1 MFLRHC
7 VLPLVLGFLFS
18 IMKKQLCKVGKRRC
32 YICGK
37 IFLLNAD
44 NFIRNKRGRIGFTYR
59 CKECERK
66 RGKLRKLTY
75 KYRPRK
81 NHKPLKMRFS
91 ILKRDNFT
99 CQYCGRKAP
108 EVILEIDHIHP
119 KSKGGKNIMSNFKTA
134 CRDCNMGKSNTL
146 LEII

>member
-1 MFLRHC
+1 
-7 VLPLVLGFLFS
+7 
-18 IMKKQLCKVGKRRC
+18 MKHLYKVGKRKC
-32 YICGK
+32 YGCKK
-37 IFLLNAD
+37 ILPLNSD
-44 NFIRNKRGRIGFTYR
+44 TFIRNKSGRLGFSYM
-59 CKECERK
+59 CKECEKK
-66 RGKLRKLTY
+66 RGKLRKVTY

-81 NHKPLKMRFS
+81 GHKPLKLRFD

-119 KSKGGKNIMSNFKTA
+119 MSKGGSNEIENFKTA
-134 CRDCNMGKSNTL
+134 YKDCNMGKSNNL